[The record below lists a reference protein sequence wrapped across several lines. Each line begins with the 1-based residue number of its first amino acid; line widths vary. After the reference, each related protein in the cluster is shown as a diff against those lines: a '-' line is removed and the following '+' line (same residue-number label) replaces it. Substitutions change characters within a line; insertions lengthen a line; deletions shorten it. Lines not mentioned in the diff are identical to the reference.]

1 MWAPGS
7 VTSRFIFYVFKK
19 KNFLK
24 TLNKANYTKIY
35 EMYLAFL
42 LILMFPPLC
51 GKDQSNVKQANNS
64 AEDSYLIKPNFK
76 STRLFKKNQMYCCLV
91 FHGLTCFCRLFY
103 INFI

>member
-7 VTSRFIFYVFKK
+7 VTSRFIFYVFFK

-24 TLNKANYTKIY
+24 TLNKANYIKIY
-35 EMYLAFL
+35 GTYLVFL

-64 AEDSYLIKPNFK
+64 AEDSYLIKPNYK
-76 STRLFKKNQMYCCLV
+76 STRLLKKSNVLLSGLSRANV
-91 FHGLTCFCRLFY
+91 FLPVILDS
-103 INFI
+103 FI